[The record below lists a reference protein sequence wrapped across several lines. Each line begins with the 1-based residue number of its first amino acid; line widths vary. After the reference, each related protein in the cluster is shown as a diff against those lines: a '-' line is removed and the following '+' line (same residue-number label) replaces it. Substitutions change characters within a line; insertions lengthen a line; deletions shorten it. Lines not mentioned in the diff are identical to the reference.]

1 MGRRAI
7 GEDRIDRA
15 HVVHHVAVADRARAA
30 GIVRGHAA
38 DRRAIAGRDIDREPQ
53 FVLAQPGIEPFHD
66 HAGLD
71 FDPPRRSVD
80 FPDALHVFATF
91 DDERAVY
98 RLPALRGA
106 AAARQYRH
114 AFLAGDL
121 DRGRDVALILGD
133 ENAQRLHLVDRR
145 VGRITTAV
153 EAVAQHVALD
163 LATQAFFQAG
173 CRGIVE
179 RHGFARGRSASY
191 RRRLVSRAGL
201 GPGLRR
207 DDEEG
212 AGYAAKRLEY

>member
-133 ENAQRLHLVDRR
+133 DDSQRLYLIDRR
-145 VGRITTAV
+145 VG
-153 EAVAQHVALD
+153 AVAAAGEPVEQHVALD
-163 LATQAFFQAG
+163 LTAKSRFEA
-173 CRGIVE
+173 RGWRRVE
-179 RHGFARGRSASY
+179 RHDGG
-191 RRRLVSRAGL
+191 
-201 GPGLRR
+201 
-207 DDEEG
+207 
-212 AGYAAKRLEY
+212 